1 MIYIELNGRLGN
13 HLFQIATGA
22 SLARKYNVGY
32 KVVCHDGYKLAP
44 PDNCYVKEY
53 IEQFRPNILR
63 NIDIQIGR
71 PQTDCDYYYDIE
83 YIYKEIPY
91 SGRDMLLYGAFQ
103 SEKYFDK
110 PFVRELFSIP
120 DDVKEYILGKF
131 GDIIRQGVTSIN
143 VRRGD
148 YCRLPHQ
155 YAVCGMSYYNKAIDF
170 LGRDKKYLIISDDID
185 WCKRNFKGA
194 NFYFVDDEEPII
206 DLYIQTLCDNNIIS
220 NSTFSW
226 WGAWLN
232 PNKDKVVVCPDPWFG
247 KSYSNYST
255 QDLIPEEWVQI
266 ENNLSFDLKCLAI
279 YLRGIEKLRSLVPKS
294 LKQKLKQL
302 RK

>member
-1 MIYIELNGRLGN
+1 
-13 HLFQIATGA
+13 
-22 SLARKYNVGY
+22 
-32 KVVCHDGYKLAP
+32 
-44 PDNCYVKEY
+44 
-53 IEQFRPNILR
+53 
-63 NIDIQIGR
+63 
-71 PQTDCDYYYDIE
+71 
-83 YIYKEIPY
+83 
-91 SGRDMLLYGAFQ
+91 
-103 SEKYFDK
+103 
-110 PFVRELFSIP
+110 
-120 DDVKEYILGKF
+120 
-131 GDIIRQGVTSIN
+131 
-143 VRRGD
+143 
-148 YCRLPHQ
+148 
-155 YAVCGMSYYNKAIDF
+155 MSYYNKAIDF

-194 NFYFVDDEEPII
+194 NFYFVDDEDPII

-279 YLRGIEKLRSLVPKS
+279 YLRGLEKLRSLVPKS

>member
-1 MIYIELNGRLGN
+1 MIYIELNGRIGN

-22 SLARKYNVGY
+22 SLAHEHGVGY

-44 PDNCYVKEY
+44 PDNCYVREY
-53 IEQFRPNILR
+53 IEQFRSNILR

-110 PFVRELFSIP
+110 EFVRKLFSIP
-120 DDVKEYILGKF
+120 DDINQYIITKF
-131 GDIIRQGVTSIN
+131 GNIIQQGVTSIN

-155 YAVCGMSYYNKAIDF
+155 YAVCGMSYYNKAIDY

-185 WCKRNFKGA
+185 WCKRHFKGN

-206 DLYIQTLCDNNIIS
+206 DLYIQTLCENNIIS

-232 PNKDKVVVCPDPWFG
+232 SNKNKVVVCPDPWFG

-255 QDLIPEEWVQI
+255 QDLIPKEWVQI
-266 ENNLSFDLKCLAI
+266 ENTLSPGLKCLAM
-279 YLRGIEKLRSLVPKS
+279 YLRGVEKLRSLIPGS
-294 LKQKLKQL
+294 LKQKLKQF

>member
-22 SLARKYNVGY
+22 SFAKKHGVDY

-44 PDNCYVKEY
+44 PDNCYVQEY
-53 IEQFRPNILR
+53 IEQFRSNILR
-63 NIDIQIGR
+63 NIEVQIGR
-71 PQTDCDYYYDIE
+71 PSTDCEYYYDID
-83 YIYKEIPY
+83 YVYKEIPY
-91 SGRDMLLYGAFQ
+91 SGRDILLYGAFQ

-110 PFVRELFSIP
+110 ELVRNLFSIP
-120 DDVKEYILGKF
+120 DDIKEYIYSKF
-131 GDIIRQGVTSIN
+131 GDILNMGVTSIN

-155 YAVCGMSYYNKAIDF
+155 YAVCSMSYYNNAIDA
-170 LGRDKKYLIISDDID
+170 LGHNKKYLIISDDID
-185 WCKRNFKGA
+185 WCKRHFKGS

-206 DLYIQTLCDNNIIS
+206 DLYIQTLCENNIIS

-232 PNKDKVVVCPDPWFG
+232 SKTEKKVVCPNPWFG
-247 KSYSNYST
+247 KSYSNYT
-255 QDLIPEEWVQI
+255 TKDLIPEEWIQV
-266 ENNLSFDLKCLAI
+266 ENKLSFDLKVLAT
-279 YLRGIEKLRSLVPKS
+279 YLRTIEKIQRLVPKS
-294 LKQKLKQL
+294 LKEKLKKL

>member
-22 SLARKYNVGY
+22 SFAKKHGVDY

-44 PDNCYVKEY
+44 PDNCYVQEY
-53 IEQFRPNILR
+53 IEQFRSNILR
-63 NIDIQIGR
+63 NIEVQIGR
-71 PQTDCDYYYDIE
+71 PSTDCEYYYDID
-83 YIYKEIPY
+83 YVYKEIPY
-91 SGRDMLLYGAFQ
+91 SGRDILLYGAFQ

-110 PFVRELFSIP
+110 ELVRNLFSIP
-120 DDVKEYILGKF
+120 NDIKEYIYSKF
-131 GDIIRQGVTSIN
+131 GDMLNMGVTSIN

-155 YAVCGMSYYNKAIDF
+155 YAVCSMSYYNNAIDA

-185 WCKRNFKGA
+185 WCKRHFKGS

-206 DLYIQTLCDNNIIS
+206 DLYIQTLCENNIIS

-232 PNKDKVVVCPDPWFG
+232 PITDKKVVCPNPWFG
-247 KSYSNYST
+247 KSYSNYT
-255 QDLIPEEWVQI
+255 TKDLIPEEWIQV
-266 ENNLSFDLKCLAI
+266 ENKLSFDLKVLAT
-279 YLRGIEKLRSLVPKS
+279 YLRTIEKIKRLVPKS
-294 LKQKLKQL
+294 LKEKLKKI